1 MAAPLTQR
9 FSLNDLRVARASG
22 RKVPVLT
29 CYDFSTARLMS
40 EAGVPALL
48 VGDSAASVIL
58 GHDNTL
64 PVPLDFMIE
73 ITAAVRRGAPLAFVM
88 ADMPFGSFGGD
99 VGRGFDAVCKV
110 VKLSGCDC
118 VKIEA
123 ADQHMALIRMLSG
136 AGVAVVAHLG
146 LRPQSIGLLG
156 GYKYQGRTA
165 ADAETLADLAVSLEA
180 AGAAALL
187 IEAVPDEVGEL
198 IVGRTS
204 VPVIGCGAG
213 PACTGFV
220 VVTHDALGY
229 TKRPPR
235 FVPQLSVPP
244 SGAGPI
250 DAAGALREAFGR
262 YVELVT
268 SGQYPT
274 RQHAYPMLEGE
285 AAKLAARPR
294 GTNIGSS
301 ATSGPANA
309 SAPSAV

>member
-1 MAAPLTQR
+1 MPAPLTQR
-9 FSLNDLRVARASG
+9 FTLSDLRAARASG

-58 GHDNTL
+58 GYENTL

-73 ITAAVRRGAPLAFVM
+73 ITAAVRRGAPLALVM

-99 VGRGFDAVCKV
+99 AGRGFDAVCRM

-187 IEAVPDEVGEL
+187 IEAVPDEVGQL
-198 IVGRTS
+198 IVGRTG

-213 PACTGFV
+213 PACTGYV
-220 VVTHDALGY
+220 VVTHDALGF

-235 FVPQLSVPP
+235 FVPQLNSAT
-244 SGAGPI
+244 GA
-250 DAAGALREAFGR
+250 DAAGALREALQR

-268 SGQYPT
+268 SGQYPNH
-274 RQHAYPMLEGE
+274 QHAYPMLDGE

-294 GTNIGSS
+294 GTNIGSGGTDVS
-301 ATSGPANA
+301 AGAK
-309 SAPSAV
+309 APSAV

>member
-1 MAAPLTQR
+1 MAGPLTQR
-9 FSLNDLRVARASG
+9 FSFNDLRGARASG

-40 EAGVPALL
+40 EAGVPTLL
-48 VGDSAASVIL
+48 VGDSAANVIL
-58 GHDNTL
+58 GHNSTL

-73 ITAAVRRGAPLAFVM
+73 ITAAVRRGAPLALVM

-99 VGRGFDAVCKV
+99 AGRGFDAVCRM

-146 LRPQSIGLLG
+146 LRPQAIGLLG

-165 ADAETLADLAVSLEA
+165 DDAQALADLAVSLEA

-213 PACTGFV
+213 PTCTGYV

-235 FVPQLSVPP
+235 FVPQLSAPSSDGVSA
-244 SGAGPI
+244 SGAI
-250 DAAGALREAFGR
+250 DAADTLRRAFSR

-274 RQHAYPMLEGE
+274 HQNAYPMLDGE
-285 AAKLAARPR
+285 AAKLASRPR
-294 GTNIGSS
+294 GTANTS
-301 ATSGPANA
+301 ASGT
-309 SAPSAV
+309 V